1 MNKLLKPIFC
11 ILFLLA
17 CTCGFAQLRAR
28 VPVRRGYPLNRMPQ
42 QVPVYRVPQ
51 STPGRRLEQVKESY
65 IGKQLKLTPEESSA
79 FWPVYRQYVQQLTA
93 VRILKRM
100 NNSDK
105 SVDGTEQIRK
115 DLDYESQIVAIKKQ
129 YSQQFLRILP
139 PEKVSELY
147 KSERQFNDEALRILS
162 EEHSCGGLTDTL
174 TLKSGRLIS

>member
-1 MNKLLKPIFC
+1 MN
-11 ILFLLA
+11 
-17 CTCGFAQLRAR
+17 Q
-28 VPVRRGYPLNRMPQ
+28 RRSVGK
-42 QVPVYRVPQ
+42 
-51 STPGRRLEQVKESY
+51 LEQVKESF
-65 IGKQLKLTPEESSA
+65 ISRQLKLTPQEASA
-79 FWPVYRQYVQQLTA
+79 FWPLYREYVEKLTA

-129 YSQQFLRILP
+129 YSNQFLRILP

-162 EEHSCGGLTDTL
+162 E
-174 TLKSGRLIS
+174 KSIRAGD

>member
-11 ILFLLA
+11 ILLLLA
-17 CTCGFAQLRAR
+17 CTCGFAQVRMR

-42 QVPVYRVPQ
+42 QTPNRVIQ
-51 STPGRRLEQVKESY
+51 TGPGRKLEQVKETF
-65 IGKQLKLTPEESSA
+65 IGQQLKLTPQESAA
-79 FWPVYRQYVQQLTA
+79 FWPLYRQYVQQLTA

-115 DLDYESQIVAIKKQ
+115 DLEYESQLVAIKKQ

-162 EEHSCGGLTDTL
+162 E
-174 TLKSGRLIS
+174 KSIRAGD

>member
-11 ILFLLA
+11 ILFMLA
-17 CTCGFAQLRAR
+17 CTCSFAQLRVR

-42 QVPVYRVPQ
+42 QSPGNRVTQ
-51 STPGRRLEQVKESY
+51 SNSGRKLEQVKETF
-65 IGKQLKLTPEESSA
+65 IGQQLKLTPQESSA
-79 FWPVYRQYVQQLTA
+79 FWPLYRQYVQQLTA

-115 DLDYESQIVAIKKQ
+115 DLDYESEIVVIKKQ

-162 EEHSCGGLTDTL
+162 E
-174 TLKSGRLIS
+174 KSIRAGD

>member
-1 MNKLLKPIFC
+1 MMNKLLKPIFC

-17 CTCGFAQLRAR
+17 CTCGIAQVRMR
-28 VPVRRGYPLNRMPQ
+28 MPVRRGYPLNRMPRQ
-42 QVPVYRVPQ
+42 NPRNRVTQ
-51 STPGRRLEQVKESY
+51 SNPGRKLEQVKETF
-65 IGKQLKLTPEESSA
+65 IGQQLKLTPQESAA
-79 FWPVYRQYVQQLTA
+79 FWPLYRQYVQQLTA

-100 NNSDK
+100 NNSDR

-162 EEHSCGGLTDTL
+162 ERSIRAGD
-174 TLKSGRLIS
+174 

>member
-1 MNKLLKPIFC
+1 MSKLARPVFC
-11 ILFLLA
+11 ILFLCML
-17 CTCGFAQLRAR
+17 GSNSFGQVR
-28 VPVRRGYPLNRMPQ
+28 VRIPVRRGYPLNRPANQ
-42 QVPVYRVPQ
+42 PI
-51 STPGRRLEQVKESY
+51 SKLEQIKETFIS
-65 IGKQLKLTPEESSA
+65 KQLKLTPRESSA
-79 FWPVYRQYVQQLTA
+79 FWPLYREYVQKLTA

-129 YSQQFLRILP
+129 YSNQFLRVLP

-162 EEHSCGGLTDTL
+162 E
-174 TLKSGRLIS
+174 KSIRAGD

>member
-1 MNKLLKPIFC
+1 MMNKLLKPIFC
-11 ILFLLA
+11 ILFMLV
-17 CTCGFAQLRAR
+17 CTCGFAQVRMR

-42 QVPVYRVPQ
+42 QNRVTVSSPV
-51 STPGRRLEQVKESY
+51 SKLERVKETF
-65 IGKQLKLTPEESSA
+65 IGQQLKLTPQEAAA
-79 FWPVYRQYVQQLTA
+79 FWPVYRQYTQHLTA

-115 DLDYESQIVAIKKQ
+115 DLDYESQIVNIKRQ

-139 PEKVSELY
+139 PQKVSELY

-162 EEHSCGGLTDTL
+162 E
-174 TLKSGRLIS
+174 KSIRAGD